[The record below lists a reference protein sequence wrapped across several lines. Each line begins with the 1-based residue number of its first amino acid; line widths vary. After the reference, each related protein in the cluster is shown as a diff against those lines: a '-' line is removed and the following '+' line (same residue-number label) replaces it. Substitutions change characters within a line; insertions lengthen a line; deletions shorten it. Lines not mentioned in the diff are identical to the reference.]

1 MSRIID
7 ISLPY
12 SEALPAWPGEPK
24 PALEF
29 LEQISEGGVANVTKL
44 TACVHFG
51 THMDAPMHFVDGAGG
66 IDGIDLN
73 KLVGPACVVD
83 MRGIK
88 EITSIELKRAEIPA
102 DAKRIL
108 FRTDNSELWND
119 LGHEF
124 YEDFVAITPDGASW
138 LVDRGV
144 VFVGIDYLSI
154 ETYHTTDFATHKT
167 ILGAGIAVV
176 EGLDLRNVAPGEYQ
190 LVCLP
195 VKLADRDGA
204 PARAILI
211 DEKESA

>member
-12 SEALPAWPGEPK
+12 SDALPAWPGEPK
-24 PALEF
+24 PAIEF
-29 LEQISEGGVANVTKL
+29 LEQISEGGVANVTRM

-51 THMDAPMHFVDGAGG
+51 THMDAPMHFVEGAGG

-73 KLVGPACVVD
+73 KLVGPAWVVD
-83 MRGIK
+83 LQGISK
-88 EITSIELKRAEIPA
+88 ITAGDLANSNIPEGT
-102 DAKRIL
+102 KRIL
-108 FRTDNSELWND
+108 FRTDNSELWNNPAHD
-119 LGHEF
+119 F
-124 YEDFVAITPDGASW
+124 FEDFVAITPDGASW
-138 LVDRGV
+138 LVNRGV

-167 ILGAGIAVV
+167 ILGAGVAVV
-176 EGLDLRNVAPGEYQ
+176 EGLDLRHVNAGKYQ

-195 VKLADRDGA
+195 VKLVGRDGA

>member
-12 SEALPAWPGEPK
+12 SAALPAWPGEPK
-24 PALEF
+24 PAIEF

-44 TACVHFG
+44 SACVHFG
-51 THMDAPMHFVDGAGG
+51 THMDAPMHFVEGAGG
-66 IDGIDLN
+66 IDGIDLG
-73 KLVGPACVVD
+73 KLVGPVWVAD
-83 MRGIK
+83 MRGISK
-88 EITSIELKRAEIPA
+88 ITAEDLENSDIPEGT
-102 DAKRIL
+102 KRIL
-108 FRTDNSELWND
+108 FRTDNSELWNNPA
-119 LGHEF
+119 HEF
-124 YEDFVAITPDGASW
+124 FEDFVAITPDGATW
-138 LVDRGV
+138 LVDHSV

-154 ETYHTTDFATHKT
+154 ETYHTTDFKTHKT

-176 EGLDLRNVAPGEYQ
+176 EGLDLRHVDAGEYQ

-195 VKLADRDGA
+195 VKLAGRDGA

>member
-7 ISLPY
+7 ISLSY
-12 SEALPAWPGEPK
+12 SPDLPAWPGEPK
-24 PALEF
+24 PDLEF
-29 LEQISEGGVANVTKL
+29 LEQISGGGVANVTKL
-44 TACVHFG
+44 SACVHFG

-66 IDGIDLN
+66 VDGISLD
-73 KLVGPACVVD
+73 KLVGPALVVD
-83 MRGIK
+83 MRGVT
-88 EITSIELKRAEIPA
+88 EINADNLGAANIP
-102 DAKRIL
+102 DNTVRIL
-108 FRTDNSELWND
+108 FRTDNSDLWNNP
-119 LGHEF
+119 GHDF
-124 YEDFVAITPDGASW
+124 YEDFVAITPDGAEW
-138 LVDRGV
+138 LVRNGV
-144 VFVGIDYLSI
+144 IFVGIDYLSI

-176 EGLDLRNVAPGEYQ
+176 EGLDLRNVDPGTYQ